1 MISYPQIDPIA
12 LDLGLVQIRW
22 YGLTYL
28 AGLGLAWWLLRRR
41 AKFSN
46 GNWDNVLVEDL
57 IFYGA
62 IGVILGGRLGSVI
75 FYNLPYYL
83 SHPLDIFKVWQGGMS
98 FHGGFIGVMIA
109 TGLFALKYKKR
120 IFDVYDYL
128 IPVVP
133 VGLGF
138 GRVGN
143 FINGELWGA
152 PTDVPWAM
160 IFPAMSA
167 GNIPR
172 HPSQLY
178 EAILEGLVL
187 FIIMWWFS
195 SSSRPR
201 MAISGLFMILYGVF
215 RFAVEFVRE
224 PDAHIGYLLGDWLT
238 MGQVLSTPMIIVGII
253 LLILAY
259 QSGTRD
265 SGLAITNKLYIK
277 C

>member
-12 LDLGLVQIRW
+12 LDLGLVQVRW

-28 AGLGLAWWLLRRR
+28 GGLGLAWWLLRRR
-41 AKFSN
+41 AKLSN
-46 GNWDNVLVEDL
+46 GNWNNVLVEDL

-83 SHPLDIFKVWQGGMS
+83 SNPLDIFKVWQGGMS
-98 FHGGFIGVMIA
+98 FHGGFIGVMFA

-160 IFPAMSA
+160 IFPAMGA

-178 EAILEGLVL
+178 EAILEGLLL

-195 SSSRPR
+195 SSLRPR
-201 MAISGLFMILYGVF
+201 MAISGLFMFFYGVF

-224 PDAHIGYLLGDWLT
+224 PDAHIGYLIGDWLT

-259 QSGTRD
+259 TRKPL
-265 SGLAITNKLYIK
+265 GK
-277 C
+277 